1 MTAKTLTFRYP
12 IWAIAIVAIGLVTSA
27 AGLVSIGSKQ
37 GMSILTI
44 TLGLLAVAFFAG
56 LVDVILARVR
66 ISSDT
71 LECVSNFRSVIFS
84 RKDIADVSW
93 SSGCPVS
100 LQLQTGKWFH
110 LPAVGNSQSMANSI
124 RSWLKQELTTGVS
137 RGTK

>member
-124 RSWLKQELTTGVS
+124 RSWLKQS
-137 RGTK
+137 

>member
-56 LVDVILARVR
+56 LADVILARVR

-124 RSWLKQELTTGVS
+124 RSWLKQS
-137 RGTK
+137 

>member
-56 LVDVILARVR
+56 LVDVIIARVR

-124 RSWLKQELTTGVS
+124 RSWLKQS
-137 RGTK
+137 